1 MCTRCGWKSGLLVKD
16 AIESAQMSS
25 MLTPRQDVVNLDNK
39 QSLKEVY
46 MSKDVHAIKSI
57 MTLAFALANALAKE
71 LKDGFQFEDVA
82 DLLNNQ
88 AIRDAIAP
96 ALVDIKEIPG
106 ELVDI
111 SITEGFELSIFTIG
125 QIKELIKAIKG

>member
-1 MCTRCGWKSGLLVKD
+1 
-16 AIESAQMSS
+16 